1 MNVEKIIK
9 NRLKEFERLGNSKQT
24 LFDFY
29 PFLNLKI
36 RATIKSELAFCIST
50 ANSSAISGLYF
61 QKQLE
66 KFDFN
71 RIEVEKIETLLK
83 QAGVRFYS
91 KKAIYI
97 SKALLNFEIVER
109 ALKIEDKKAR
119 DILVSSIK
127 GLGYKE
133 ASHFLRNVGRKN
145 IAIID
150 RHVLRWM
157 RERGLIDN
165 IPKNLN
171 KKNYLQLERILSK
184 LSDEIG
190 MNLAK
195 LDLYMWYEK
204 TKKVLK

>member
-157 RERGLIDN
+157 KEKGLIDN

>member
-157 RERGLIDN
+157 REKGLIDN

>member
-9 NRLKEFERLGNSKQT
+9 NRLKEFEKLGNSKQT

-36 RATIKSELAFCIST
+36 RATIRSELAFCIST
-50 ANSSAISGLYF
+50 ANSSAVSGLYF

-109 ALKIEDKKAR
+109 ALNIEDKKAR
-119 DILVSSIK
+119 EILVSSIK

-157 RERGLIDN
+157 KERGLIDN

>member
-109 ALKIEDKKAR
+109 ALNIEDKKAR

-157 RERGLIDN
+157 KEKGLIDN

>member
-184 LSDEIG
+184 LSDEVG

>member
-109 ALKIEDKKAR
+109 ALNIEDKKAR

>member
-9 NRLKEFERLGNSKQT
+9 NRLKEFEKLGNSKQT

-36 RATIKSELAFCIST
+36 RATIRSELAFCIST
-50 ANSSAISGLYF
+50 ANSSAVSGLYF

-109 ALKIEDKKAR
+109 ALNIEDKKAR
-119 DILVSSIK
+119 EILVSSIK

-133 ASHFLRNVGRKN
+133 ASHFLRNIGRKN

-157 RERGLIDN
+157 REKGLIDN

>member
-50 ANSSAISGLYF
+50 ANSSAVSGLHF

-109 ALKIEDKKAR
+109 ALNIEDKKAR

-195 LDLYMWYEK
+195 LDLCMWYEK

>member
-109 ALKIEDKKAR
+109 ALNIEDKKAR

-157 RERGLIDN
+157 KERGLIDN

>member
-109 ALKIEDKKAR
+109 VLNIEDKKAR

-133 ASHFLRNVGRKN
+133 ASHFLRNIGRKN

-157 RERGLIDN
+157 REKGLIDN

>member
-109 ALKIEDKKAR
+109 ALNIEDKKAR
-119 DILVSSIK
+119 EILVSSIK

-184 LSDEIG
+184 LSDEVG

>member
-150 RHVLRWM
+150 RHILRWM
-157 RERGLIDN
+157 RERGLTDN